1 MRSGYRV
8 LLVMVGAVAMAAY
21 LYFVALAQAAAPAVL

>member
-1 MRSGYRV
+1 LRPGYRI
-8 LLVMVGAVAMAAY
+8 LLAMVGAIAIAAY